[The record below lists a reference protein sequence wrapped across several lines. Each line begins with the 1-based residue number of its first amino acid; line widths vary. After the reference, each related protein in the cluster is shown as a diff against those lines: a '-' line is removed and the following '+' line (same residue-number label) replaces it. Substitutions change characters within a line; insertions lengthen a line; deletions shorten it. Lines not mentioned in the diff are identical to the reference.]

1 MALLPATLHKVL
13 GEGDSNTL
21 LNERRW
27 WSGAHV
33 PAARV
38 LLILAVHLVGGFI
51 WGTSCDVRLFV

>member
-27 WSGAHV
+27 WPGAHV

-38 LLILAVHLVGGFI
+38 LLAVHLVGGFI

>member
-1 MALLPATLHKVL
+1 MALLPTTIHKVP

-33 PAARV
+33 PAACV
-38 LLILAVHLVGGFI
+38 LLAVHLVGGFI

>member
-1 MALLPATLHKVL
+1 MALLPATRHKVL

-51 WGTSCDVRLFV
+51 WGTCDV